1 MSDEQ
6 KQNRRERDLPQK
18 EEKNPFLWKQVLSEM
33 LAVKQQKIF
42 KSDRTGF
49 FGTFPGRSNLED
61 IDRQWNSLI
70 GWF

>member
-1 MSDEQ
+1 MSDVKQ
-6 KQNRRERDLPQK
+6 KRRERDSPEK
-18 EEKNPFLWKQVLSEM
+18 EEKNHPFLWKQVLSEM

-70 GWF
+70 GWY

>member
-33 LAVKQQKIF
+33 LAIRQQNIF
-42 KSDRTGF
+42 KSHRTL
-49 FGTFPGRSNLED
+49 GTFPGRSNLEN
-61 IDRQWNSLI
+61 IEPAME
-70 GWF
+70 